1 MIKREKLKKIATN
14 LTTNRDD
21 FISAFRENL
30 FKYVDDDEITLKDI
44 SEASGISYSTLNSF
58 LYGQSQNV
66 RIDNVVKLAL
76 ALDVSIDELVGAGTI
91 NDITRGNIAKC
102 RILPDNALYLVRWYI
117 NYISTLNSKNEPN
130 KRYVNIMKVE
140 CHDCGNLY
148 ATSNYFNIDI
158 TDISTEYRDKVFF
171 GINMPCENYMP
182 FYSPYDIL
190 LIANDRPPKPNENAL
205 IRIDN
210 RLYIARRKITDN
222 IPKYYSIRDGKY
234 RIDESDTDELIG
246 YVATT
251 ITLNSLVQ

>member
-1 MIKREKLKKIATN
+1 MIKKEKLKKIATE

-30 FKYVDDDEITLKDI
+30 FKYVDDEEITLKDI
-44 SEASGISYSTLNSF
+44 SEASGVSYSTLNSF
-58 LYGQSQNV
+58 LYGQSKNV
-66 RIDNVVKLAL
+66 RIDNVVKLAR
-76 ALDVSIDELVGAGTI
+76 ALNVSIDELVGAGTI

-117 NYISTLNSKNEPN
+117 NYISALNSKNEPN
-130 KRYVNIMKVE
+130 KRYLNIMQLE

-148 ATSNYFNIDI
+148 VTSNYFNIDI
-158 TDISTEYRDKVFF
+158 SDISSEYRDKVFF

-182 FYSPYDIL
+182 AYSPYDVL
-190 LIANDRPPKPNENAL
+190 LIANDRLPKPTENAL

-210 RLYIARRKITDN
+210 RLYIVRRKMKNN

-234 RIDESDTDELIG
+234 RIDESEADELIG
-246 YVATT
+246 YVAAT
-251 ITLNSLVQ
+251 ITLESINQ